1 MAKIEKAT
9 QSRKKDLKPDTQLPS
24 QTDRD
29 GEIENLTPRQIV
41 EHLDRHIIGQDDA
54 KRAVA
59 VALRNRYRRQQVPEE
74 MRREIQPKN
83 ILMIG
88 PTGVGKTE
96 IARRVAT
103 IVRAPFIK
111 VEATRFTEVGYVGK
125 DVDSII
131 RDLVE
136 ISVSEVYRG
145 RMETVQ
151 GEADTNARGRLLE
164 IMTDQALQRRSV
176 RRRATT
182 SGLETVDDQERARRE
197 AQAEQRRRSRER
209 RRLETLLEQEK
220 LEDEEIELEVE
231 AEVEPGR
238 TDYGEYDF
246 GGQDDDVQDAL
257 AEMFDEMFP
266 PRRIRRRVSV
276 RDARRILANEE
287 SVRMIDFDSVVRDA
301 IRRVEDGGVVFIDEI
316 DKTVATDENMSADVS
331 AAGVQRDLLPMVEGT
346 LIATRYGSVRTEH
359 VLFIASGAF
368 HQVRP
373 SDLIPEI
380 QGRFPVRVEL
390 QQLSE
395 DDLYAILTQ
404 PDQALARQYEALV
417 ATEGVA
423 LSFADDG
430 LRRIAELA
438 AEINARQDDIGA
450 RRLQTLLE
458 RVLEDVLFDAPDGA
472 CDTVEVTRQLVDE
485 RVGEIVDDE
494 DLSLYILNRVS
505 RQDAS
510 ITIQEYECARSGNCD
525 RFGRNQHSRRACQR
539 GWHGGTS
546 GICCNGG

>member
-1 MAKIEKAT
+1 MAWWQSVPVHRSRHPPPRRSFVTLTSPRRQSYEPRWRLPQRFVSTPIASSQSRRYTWKTQTALTRMIRNGEMAKIEKAT

-182 SGLETVDDQERARRE
+182 RGLETV
-197 AQAEQRRRSRER
+197 
-209 RRLETLLEQEK
+209 LEQEK

-494 DLSLYILNRVS
+494 DLSLYIL
-505 RQDAS
+505 
-510 ITIQEYECARSGNCD
+510 
-525 RFGRNQHSRRACQR
+525 
-539 GWHGGTS
+539 
-546 GICCNGG
+546 